1 MKKDSNIAH
10 EGESSKKRKR
20 SSSPESNSEEHLKK
34 KHHKKIKKKK
44 KEHSPSGSNSDS
56 DHSRKKAKEKKKH
69 KKNKKDKKEKKKK
82 KKSDKIGPAI
92 PEELIEKR
100 NKMAPMTKEEWEK
113 KQSIIKRVYDSE
125 TGRHRL
131 IKGSGEVLEE
141 IVSKDMHK
149 QINKQATV
157 GDGNFFQAKLSN
169 KF

>member
-1 MKKDSNIAH
+1 MKKDSSIAH

-20 SSSPESNSEEHLKK
+20 SSSSDSNPEELLKK
-34 KHHKKIKKKK
+34 KHHKKLKKK

-56 DHSRKKAKEKKKH
+56 DHSKKKAKEKKKH

-82 KKSDKIGPAI
+82 KKSDNIGPEI

-100 NKMAPMTKEEWEK
+100 KKMAPMTKEEWEK

-149 QINKQATV
+149 KINKQATI
-157 GDGNFFQAKLSN
+157 GDGNFFQTKLSN